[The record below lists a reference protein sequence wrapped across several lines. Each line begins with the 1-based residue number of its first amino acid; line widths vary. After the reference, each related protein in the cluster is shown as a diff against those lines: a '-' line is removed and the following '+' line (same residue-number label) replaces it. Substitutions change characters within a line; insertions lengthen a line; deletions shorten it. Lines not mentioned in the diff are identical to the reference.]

1 MKLFTVGPVEMFDE
15 VKNVRASKDSVP
27 YFRTK
32 EFSELMLET
41 DHLLHKFAH
50 AGEGAKTVFL
60 TASGTAAM
68 EATVMNCFTD
78 KDRLLVINGG
88 SFGQRFVDIC
98 EVYQIPHDVVKL
110 EYGEILTQEILQ
122 PYADKFY
129 TGLLVNL
136 DETSTGQLY
145 DIKLLSDFCRRKGMY
160 LVVDAI
166 SSFLCD
172 EFDMAANDVDAM
184 IASSQKG
191 ACISPGLSMIVLSK
205 RIIEERVK
213 NNTIKSLYFDFKDY
227 FRNFERGQTPYTPAV
242 GICIELSASFKMIE
256 RVGLQNHLQHI
267 AEVAQDFRERI
278 KELPVSLPGFPLSNA
293 ITPIIFKEPIAYKVF
308 EILKDK
314 YDIYVNP
321 TGGKMADYSLR
332 VAHIGQISKKDNS
345 ILIEKMKSVIEEIVS
360 DTNKR

>member
-1 MKLFTVGPVEMFDE
+1 
-15 VKNVRASKDSVP
+15 
-27 YFRTK
+27 
-32 EFSELMLET
+32 
-41 DHLLHKFAH
+41 
-50 AGEGAKTVFL
+50 
-60 TASGTAAM
+60 
-68 EATVMNCFTD
+68 
-78 KDRLLVINGG
+78 
-88 SFGQRFVDIC
+88 
-98 EVYQIPHDVVKL
+98 
-110 EYGEILTQEILQ
+110 
-122 PYADKFY
+122 
-129 TGLLVNL
+129 
-136 DETSTGQLY
+136 
-145 DIKLLSDFCRRKGMY
+145 
-160 LVVDAI
+160 
-166 SSFLCD
+166 
-172 EFDMAANDVDAM
+172 
-184 IASSQKG
+184 
-191 ACISPGLSMIVLSK
+191 MIVLSK

-242 GICIELSASFKMIE
+242 GICIELSASLKMIE